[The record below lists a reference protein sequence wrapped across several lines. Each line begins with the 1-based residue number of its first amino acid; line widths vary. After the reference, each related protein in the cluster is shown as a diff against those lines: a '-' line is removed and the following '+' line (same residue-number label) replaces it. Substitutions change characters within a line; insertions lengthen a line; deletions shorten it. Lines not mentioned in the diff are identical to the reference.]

1 MSVHSRAIARNAA
14 VVGGA
19 TLLSRVLGFLR
30 DVIVAFAL
38 GAGPLADAFF
48 VAFRVPNLLRRLF
61 AEGSLTMAFV
71 PVFTRVENEDGT
83 DEAYVM
89 ARSVWVWL
97 LIILLPLTLIA
108 LFFAEP
114 LTTIIAPGF
123 REDAAVFAATVDLV
137 RICFPYII
145 LVSGMALCMGV
156 LNAKGHFLMPALG
169 PVALNVVLIVS
180 ALSGAWFGMSVPYAL
195 AWGVLI
201 AGVVQV
207 LMQIPPLKARGF
219 EWFGPVRLAH
229 RGVVRTGK
237 LMLPTVFGAA
247 VYQINIVIGTIL
259 ASFLAAGSISYLYYA
274 DRLVQFPLG
283 IFGVAVSTAA
293 LPSLSA
299 IAATG
304 DMREFGDTLRSSL
317 RLTMFISLPATAGL
331 IALAEPLVSVLFGRG
346 EFTPEA
352 ARATAW
358 ALIGY
363 GAGLPAFALV
373 RPLVSAFYA
382 LEDTRTPVLV
392 AAASLLIYVATG
404 LTLMWPL
411 DHVGLALATTV
422 SSWANGVMLAVL
434 LRRRVAGFTIFIRQ
448 SLPSLGLSA
457 VILAGALA
465 TLPLGPFSVALI
477 PVWIVA
483 YFGLALLFRLPEAMM
498 VLTALKARL
507 GKGRAGEDYSE

>member
-1 MSVHSRAIARNAA
+1 MSTHSRAIARNAA
-14 VVGGA
+14 VIGGA

-30 DVIVAFAL
+30 DVIIAFAL

-71 PVFTRVENEDGT
+71 PVFTRVEKEDGR

-89 ARSVWVWL
+89 ARSIMAWL
-97 LIILLPLTLIA
+97 LIILGLITIAALIFASPLTA
-108 LFFAEP
+108 L
-114 LTTIIAPGF
+114 IAPGF
-123 REDAAVFAATVDLV
+123 TEDPEVFRVTVELV

-156 LNAKGHFLMPALG
+156 LNAKGHFLAPALG
-169 PVALNVVLIVS
+169 PAALNVVLIVS

-219 EWFGPVRLAH
+219 NWLGETRMAH
-229 RGVVRTGK
+229 RGVRRTGR
-237 LMLPTVFGAA
+237 LMLPSVFGAA

-283 IFGVAVSTAA
+283 VFGVAVSTAA
-293 LPSLSA
+293 LPSLSGL
-299 IAATG
+299 AAG
-304 DMREFGDTLRSSL
+304 GEMREFSDTLRQSL
-317 RLTMFISLPATAGL
+317 RLTLFISLPAAAGL
-331 IALAEPLVSVLFGRG
+331 MGLSEPLVAVLFGRG
-346 EFTPEA
+346 EFTPQA
-352 ARATAW
+352 VSATSA

-363 GAGLPAFALV
+363 GIGLPAFALV

-382 LEDTRTPVLV
+382 LEETRTPVLV
-392 AAASLLIYVATG
+392 AALCLLIYVAVG
-404 LTLMWPL
+404 LALMGPL
-411 DHVGLALATTV
+411 DHVGLALATTA
-422 SSWANGVMLAVL
+422 SSWVNALLLAAL
-434 LRRRVAGFTIFIRQ
+434 LKRRSPGFTAFARQ
-448 SLPSLGLSA
+448 SLPALWLSLAVGL
-457 VILAGALA
+457 GAWA
-465 TLPLGPFSVALI
+465 TSGLGAWSVALV
-477 PVWIVA
+477 PAWVAA
-483 YFGLALLFRLPEAMM
+483 YFGLALLFGLPEAKM
-498 VLTALKARL
+498 VSRALKRKFEKQA
-507 GKGRAGEDYSE
+507 

>member
-1 MSVHSRAIARNAA
+1 MSVHSRAIVKNAA

-30 DVIVAFAL
+30 DVIVAYAL

-71 PVFTRVENEDGT
+71 PVFTRIENEDGT

-114 LTTIIAPGF
+114 LTMIIAPGF
-123 REDAAVFAATVDLV
+123 KEDPAVFATTVDLV

-145 LVSGMALCMGV
+145 LVSGMALCMGI
-156 LNAKGHFLMPALG
+156 LNAKNHFLAPALG

-207 LMQIPPLKARGF
+207 LMQIPPLKSRGYD
-219 EWFGPVRLAH
+219 WFGPIRLAH

-299 IAATG
+299 IATTG

-331 IALAEPLVSVLFGRG
+331 IALAEPLIAVLFGRG

-352 ARATAW
+352 VNATSW

-363 GAGLPAFALV
+363 GVGLPAFALV

-382 LEDTRTPVLV
+382 LEDTRTPVII
-392 AAASLLIYVATG
+392 AAVCLLIYVTVG
-404 LTLMWPL
+404 VSLMWPL

-422 SSWANGVMLAVL
+422 ASWGNAIMLIVM
-434 LRRRVAGFTIFIRQ
+434 LRRRVPDFMKFIRQ

-457 VILAGALA
+457 VILAGAFI
-465 TLPLGPFSVALI
+465 TLPLGALAVALV
-477 PVWIVA
+477 PVWVLA
-483 YFGLALLFRLPEAMM
+483 YFGLALLFKLPEAMM
-498 VLTALKARL
+498 VLSALRSRL
-507 GKGRAGEDYSE
+507 GKGRIQDQSRS